1 MKSLL
6 VLLSVVSLK
15 AFAAEREIIVYGQN
29 APEWNKNL
37 GVTATRSACNGT
49 VDFCMTSMAAL
60 MAGQHTSRFY
70 LNLFDDP
77 KTNLE
82 RAKGFGER
90 SLAEPRLRELGIDDF
105 PDHWNGWC
113 HNASV
118 PCEGFLRQIIEN
130 AKSKNPALKFGV
142 TIYEDQ
148 IAGLLANPR
157 FTADLRGR
165 IDNVH
170 LALHDRNNGPR
181 FETYLAQIKRAFPRA
196 QVIGV
201 SYTYD
206 RLDYEKCTSPSGGCG
221 AVEARE
227 LNKKLLRV
235 QARLLKEG
243 VLAGIEF
250 YPGHF
255 GWEEKWPAW
264 NDPKICKPER
274 KADCIENTRVMH
286 GDAVAIL
293 KANQ

>member
-6 VLLSVVSLK
+6 ILFSVVSLK

-29 APEWNKNL
+29 TPQWNQKL
-37 GVTATRSACNGT
+37 GTTATRGACNGT

-60 MAGQHTSRFY
+60 MKGQNTAHFY

-113 HNASV
+113 RGN
-118 PCEGFLRQIIEN
+118 PQCDTYLKQLIEN
-130 AKSKNPALKFGV
+130 TKAKNPALKFGV

-148 IAGLLANPR
+148 IAALLANPR

-181 FETYLAQIKRAFPRA
+181 FETYLAQIKQAFPRA
-196 QVIGV
+196 QVFGV

-206 RLDYEKCTSPSGGCG
+206 RLDYEKCASPGGCG

-250 YPGHF
+250 YPGFF
-255 GWEEKWPAW
+255 GTEDKWAAW
-264 NDPKICKPER
+264 NDAKICKPER
-274 KADCIENTRVMH
+274 KADCIENTKVMH